1 MEENGCR
8 IFLTNLCSIY
18 ASESISTGGQS
29 ASESAKS
36 GAHCGSRISMISC
49 SLWFQNQHD
58 QVLIIHQNQQDQVLI
73 MHQNQQDQS
82 DLYVSELER
91 SGAHYT
97 LELGNIMFQNRQ
109 DQVLII
115 S

>member
-1 MEENGCR
+1 MEEKGCR

-36 GAHCGSRISMISC
+36 GAHCGSRISTIRC
-49 SLWFQNQHD
+49 SL
-58 QVLIIHQNQQDQVLI
+58 IHQNQQDEVLI
-73 MHQNQQDQS
+73 MLQNQQNQS
-82 DLYVSELER
+82 DLYVPELER

-97 LELGNIMFQNRQ
+97 SELGNIMLQNRQ